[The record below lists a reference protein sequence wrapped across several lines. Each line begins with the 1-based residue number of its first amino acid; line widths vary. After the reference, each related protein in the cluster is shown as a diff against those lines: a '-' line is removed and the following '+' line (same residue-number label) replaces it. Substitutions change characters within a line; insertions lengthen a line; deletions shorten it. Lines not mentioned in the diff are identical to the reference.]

1 MKKVLVIGAGKS
13 GVAAA
18 KLAKRMGNDVAL
30 TESKAASQF
39 VDLIAELT
47 ELAIDCHFG
56 DNKLEL
62 LEHCELIITSPGVP
76 PEAEILINATAKKI
90 EIISELEYA
99 SQFIENPIIAITGT
113 NGKTTTTSL
122 IEFVLNNAGKKAI
135 ACGNIGIPMSDLVNN
150 VEKETILVVEASSY
164 QLDRI
169 KNFHPEVALILNITP
184 DHLKYH
190 GTMEAYVESK
200 WKITLN
206 QNEKNLL
213 VLNRDDEILWKNI
226 LGTNAK
232 IAFVS
237 MSSVDRGIYTRDGI
251 IFINAADKEEV
262 LMPVADL
269 GLPGI
274 HNAYNSM
281 AAALA
286 VRAFELSNE
295 DIRDG
300 LSKFKGVEHRLEFVR
315 SIDGI
320 DFVND
325 SKATNVNA
333 TWYALQAYSAPI
345 VWIAGGRAD
354 DNDYSALDAV
364 VDANVKSIIAIG
376 EEADNIFNHFCTAKR
391 CIKVMDLDEALSVAL
406 EEAENGD
413 KVVFTPACKSF
424 DMFMNFEHRGEVFK
438 EIVNRI

>member
-1 MKKVLVIGAGKS
+1 MKKVLVLGAGKS

-18 KLAKRMGNDVAL
+18 KLARRLGNDVIL
-30 TESKAASQF
+30 TESKAAFQF
-39 VDLIAELT
+39 ENLISELT
-47 ELAIDCHFG
+47 ALGIDCKFG
-56 DNKLEL
+56 ENKLNL
-62 LEHCELIITSPGVP
+62 LEDCELIITSPGVP
-76 PEAEILINATAKKI
+76 PDAEILLSASKQNI

-99 SQFIENPIIAITGT
+99 SQFLQNPIIAITGT

-122 IEFVLNNAGKKAI
+122 IEFILNNSGKKAI
-135 ACGNIGIPMSDLVNN
+135 ACGNIGLPMSELVDN
-150 VEKETILVVEASSY
+150 VEKSTILVVESSSY

-169 KNFHPEVALILNITP
+169 KNFKPDVALILNITP

-206 QNEKNLL
+206 QNENNLL
-213 VLNRDDEILWKNI
+213 ILNRDDEILWKNI

-237 MSSVDRGIYTRDGI
+237 MSSVDRGIYPRDGI
-251 IFINAADKEEV
+251 ILINAADKEEV

-315 SIDGI
+315 SINGI
-320 DFVND
+320 DFIND

-333 TWYALQAYSAPI
+333 TWYALQAYKEPI
-345 VWIAGGRAD
+345 IWIAGGRAD
-354 DNDYSALDAV
+354 DNNYSVLDGV
-364 VDANVKSIIAIG
+364 VESNVKSIILLG
-376 EEADNIFNHFCTAKR
+376 EESDNIFNHFCTSKR
-391 CIKVMDLDEALSVAL
+391 CIKVKDLNEAVAVAM
-406 EEAENGD
+406 EEAGNGD
-413 KVVFTPACKSF
+413 KVVFTPSCKSF

-438 EIVNRI
+438 KIVSQI

>member
-1 MKKVLVIGAGKS
+1 
-13 GVAAA
+13 VAAA
-18 KLAKRMGNDVAL
+18 KLARRLGNDVIL

-39 VDLIAELT
+39 ENLISELT
-47 ELAIDCHFG
+47 ILGVDSQFGGNNID
-56 DNKLEL
+56 L
-62 LEHCELIITSPGVP
+62 LGNCELIITSPGVP
-76 PEAEILINATAKKI
+76 PEAEILLSATKQNI

-99 SQFIENPIIAITGT
+99 SQFLENPIIAITGT

-122 IEFVLNNAGKKAI
+122 IEFILNNAGKKAI
-135 ACGNIGIPMSDLVNN
+135 ACGNIGLPLSELVDT
-150 VEKETILVVEASSY
+150 VEKSTILVVEASSY

-213 VLNRDDEILWKNI
+213 ILNRDDEILWKNI

-300 LSKFKGVEHRLEFVR
+300 LSKFKGVEHRLELVR

-354 DNDYSALDAV
+354 NNDYSALDAV
-364 VDANVKSIIAIG
+364 VESNVKSIIVLG
-376 EEADNIFNHFCTAKR
+376 EESDNIFNHFCTSKR
-391 CIKVMDLDEALSVAL
+391 CIKVMDLNEAVSVAL
-406 EEAENGD
+406 AEAENGD

-424 DMFMNFEHRGEVFK
+424 DMFMNFEQRGEVFK
-438 EIVNRI
+438 DIVNRI

>member
-13 GVAAA
+13 GLAAA
-18 KLAKRMGNDVAL
+18 KLAHNKGFDV
-30 TESKAASQF
+30 TISESKSADEFPDIKSQLIEYNITCIF
-39 VDLIAELT
+39 GNNDLNLLDKCDLIIA
-47 ELAIDCHFG
+47 
-56 DNKLEL
+56 
-62 LEHCELIITSPGVP
+62 SPGVP
-76 PEAEILINATAKKI
+76 PNAEIIRVAESKNI
-90 EIISELEYA
+90 EVVSELEFA
-99 SQFIENPIIAITGT
+99 SRYINSPIIAITGT

-122 IEFVLNNAGKKAI
+122 IEFILNNAGKKAV
-135 ACGNIGIPMSDLVNN
+135 ACGNIGIPMSDLVDK
-150 VEKETILVVEASSY
+150 VENETILVVETSSY

-169 KNFHPEVALILNITP
+169 KLFRPEVALILNITP

-190 GTMEAYVESK
+190 GSMQSYVESK

-213 VLNRDDEILWKNI
+213 ILNRDDEILWKNI

-232 IAFVS
+232 IDFVS
-237 MSSVDRGIYTRDGI
+237 MSSVDRGIYTREGI
-251 IFINAADKEEV
+251 ILINAADKEEV

-274 HNAYNSM
+274 HNVYNSM

-300 LSKFKGVEHRLEFVR
+300 LSKFKGVEHRLELVR
-315 SIDGI
+315 TINNI
-320 DFVND
+320 DFIND

-333 TWYALQAYSAPI
+333 TWYALQAYDKPI

-354 DNDYSALDAV
+354 DNDYSALDNV
-364 VDANVKSIIAIG
+364 VDSNVRSIIVIG
-376 EEADNIFNHFCTAKR
+376 EESNNIFNHFCTNKR
-391 CIKVMDLDEALSVAL
+391 CIKARDL
-406 EEAENGD
+406 EEAVKEALAEAVSGD

-424 DMFMNFEHRGEVFK
+424 DMFINFEHRGDVFK
-438 EIVNRI
+438 EIVNQI